1 MPTYIALLTFT
12 EQGTKALTKTTARAE
27 AFRKVAE
34 KRGIKILKTYW
45 VNGPFDI
52 IHIFEVDKHE
62 DAMAHSYSLSSLGN
76 VRTQTY
82 QAYTRD
88 EVDPIL
94 KNVFNP
100 YDLLEGQ
107 D

>member
-1 MPTYIALLTFT
+1 MQTYITLMTFT
-12 EQGTKALTKTTARAE
+12 EEGAKHLGKTTARAE

-34 KRGIKILKTYW
+34 KRGINILHTFWTTGLYD
-45 VNGPFDI
+45 V
-52 IHIFEVDKHE
+52 IHIFEVEKEE

-82 QAYTRD
+82 RAYSK
-88 EVDPIL
+88 EEIEGVMA
-94 KNVFNP
+94 NVFNP
-100 YDLLEGQ
+100 YDLLKA